1 MNSLLIP
8 IGIAVHSCVLA
19 NLSLDALG
27 LSLLCRPPPSCL
39 RTFQGYCRAKIT
51 LSALCLQFHPGSA
64 KLLLPK
70 RSDPKYLLSSSLEV
84 LFPYLEQRQG

>member
-1 MNSLLIP
+1 MNSLLVP

-27 LSLLCRPPPSCL
+27 LSLLWRPPPSCL
-39 RTFQGYCRAKIT
+39 RTFQGYCRAEIT
-51 LSALCLQFHPGSA
+51 LSAICLQFHPASA

-70 RSDPKYLLSSSLEV
+70 HSAPKYLLSSSLQV